1 MKIFISIHYMELGG
15 AERALLG
22 LLEALA
28 NTEHKV
34 DLFIYSHQGELM
46 TFIPEGI
53 HLLPELPEYA
63 AIEKPIKQVFLQGHW
78 KIVLARLW
86 AKVTNWLYNRNLR
99 GEVASIFDEVGHA
112 TSRVLPSLYQLGEYD
127 LAISFLT
134 PHYII
139 RDKIM
144 AKKKI
149 AWIHTDYSTIVVN
162 AKRELPVW
170 DSFDKIVSIS
180 EDVSKAFLGVFPS
193 LKEKIIE
200 IDNPLPAELIRKQ
213 ADEFDASHEMPGK
226 IKLLS
231 IGRYCT
237 PKNFPGAVEIMAELC
252 KLRDDVVW
260 YIIGYGGGEQEI
272 RDAIIKHN
280 MQDKFIL
287 LGKKSNPYPYIKAC
301 DVYVQPSIY
310 EGKSITVKEAQL
322 LGKPVAITNY
332 PTAFSQIS
340 HGVDGVILPL
350 ENPKDTAE
358 SIHAL
363 LCDKIL
369 KTKISGKNSITNLKI
384 ESLLLS

>member
-1 MKIFISIHYMELGG
+1 MHYMELGG

-46 TFIPEGI
+46 TFIPDGI
-53 HLLPELPEYA
+53 HLLPEIPEYA
-63 AIEKPIKQVFLQGHW
+63 AIEKPIKQVFLKGHW

-213 ADEFDASHEMPGK
+213 AEEFDASLEMPGS
-226 IKLLS
+226 IRLLS

-260 YIIGYGGGEQEI
+260 YIIGYGGGEQDI
-272 RDAIIKHN
+272 RDAIIKNN

-332 PTAFSQIS
+332 PTASSQIS

-350 ENPKDTAE
+350 ENPKETAE
-358 SIHAL
+358 AL
-363 LCDKIL
+363 HHFLE
-369 KTKISGKNSITNLKI
+369 NQNLINNLSHLEYHNDVELNK
-384 ESLLLS
+384 LLN